1 MKVSIQEGCIGCG
14 LCAGSCPKV
23 FRMGADGTAE
33 VVAPVPDIKEESIRM
48 VGYEGASYERYTD
61 DGVSRI

>member
-33 VVAPVPDIKEESIRM
+33 VVAPVPDIKE
-48 VGYEGASYERYTD
+48 D
-61 DGVSRI
+61 DVYIAAQNCPVQVITIEEE

>member
-33 VVAPVPDIKEESIRM
+33 VVARVPDIREDDVYIAAQNCPVQVITIEE
-48 VGYEGASYERYTD
+48 E
-61 DGVSRI
+61 